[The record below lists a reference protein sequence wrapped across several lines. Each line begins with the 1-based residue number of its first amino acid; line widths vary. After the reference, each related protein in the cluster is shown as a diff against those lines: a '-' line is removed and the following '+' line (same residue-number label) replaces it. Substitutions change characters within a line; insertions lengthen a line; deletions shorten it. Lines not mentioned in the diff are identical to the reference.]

1 MEGSRRPVGYRP
13 GDAEH
18 GCWPCLN
25 APSEI
30 RGIDIGT
37 IKDNRNAALAFDYG
51 VKRIGVAFANRTTGT
66 STPLKTLANR
76 GTEKVDRELR
86 ALFSEWEPDTIVIG
100 VPYNMDGSES
110 SMTATAIGFANR
122 LGKMFALPVDRVDE
136 RLTSSEAET
145 LLRERRQAGQRRKRV
160 RREDIDVLAAQLIAE
175 SWLRHQ

>member
-1 MEGSRRPVGYRP
+1 M
-13 GDAEH
+13 
-18 GCWPCLN
+18 
-25 APSEI
+25 
-30 RGIDIGT
+30 
-37 IKDNRNAALAFDYG
+37 
-51 VKRIGVAFANRTTGT
+51 
-66 STPLKTLANR
+66 
-76 GTEKVDRELR
+76 R